1 MDRSPDERLSRLESH
16 FMHVEKLYEQLNE
29 VVIEQQ
35 DQIERLTRE
44 LGTLRE
50 QAGAAG
56 QTPSG
61 EGSGEESPPPHY

>member
-1 MDRSPDERLSRLESH
+1 MGSSPDERLSHLESSL
-16 FMHVEKLYEQLNE
+16 MHVEKLYEQLNE

-50 QAGAAG
+50 ALA
-56 QTPSG
+56 SE
-61 EGSGEESPPPHY
+61 EGGEETPPPHY